1 MNRYQPL
8 RKKRYQPLKK
18 KDFNTCNNID
28 LKNGELKLN
37 TGANLKRRLVNQGR
51 LLFKREDLFQKILK
65 FGIHINIYLG
75 LGMAVCTASTL
86 FKNCPGGPQCLHLV
100 HW

>member
-1 MNRYQPL
+1 MKRYQPL
-8 RKKRYQPLKK
+8 KKKRYQPLKK
-18 KDFNTCNNID
+18 KDFNMCNNID

-37 TGANLKRRLVNQGR
+37 TGADLKKKAS

-75 LGMAVCTASTL
+75 LGMAACTASTSL
-86 FKNCPGGPQCLHLV
+86 FNNCSGGPSMLTSGS
-100 HW
+100 

>member
-37 TGANLKRRLVNQGR
+37 TGADLKEG
-51 LLFKREDLFQKILK
+51 
-65 FGIHINIYLG
+65 
-75 LGMAVCTASTL
+75 
-86 FKNCPGGPQCLHLV
+86 
-100 HW
+100 